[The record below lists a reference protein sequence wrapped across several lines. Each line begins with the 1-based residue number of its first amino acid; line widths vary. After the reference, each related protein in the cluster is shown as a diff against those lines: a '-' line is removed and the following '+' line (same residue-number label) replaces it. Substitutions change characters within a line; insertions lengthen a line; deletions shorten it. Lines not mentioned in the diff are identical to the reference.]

1 VFQGKSSY
9 GKNTASFGV
18 NSLFTKLPFKLTV
31 ILFSTPFFR
40 NSEFRNSEFYGLI
53 QQKEPEEVATMGR
66 VNTHISVKDSFH

>member
-40 NSEFRNSEFYGLI
+40 NSEFYGLI

-66 VNTHISVKDSFH
+66 VNTHISVKDSFHW